1 MLVGISALRGY
12 LVLFGASCV
21 YLSSQGG
28 KEMKRPIVAFA
39 VASGLAVIA
48 AAQILP
54 KAALQAAEMQMK
66 PPLNVEDIK
75 WGPAPPLIPPGAQ
88 FAVVAGDPGKE
99 GLFTIRLKMPANYKV
114 PAHHHPTDE
123 FVTVISG
130 DFRVGLGD
138 KLDMNK
144 GQSLKAGAFGEMPAG
159 MNHYAWTTEETVVQ
173 IAGPGPFAV
182 IYANPADDPSK
193 QATK

>member
-1 MLVGISALRGY
+1 
-12 LVLFGASCV
+12 
-21 YLSSQGG
+21 
-28 KEMKRPIVAFA
+28 MKRPIVPFA

-54 KAALQAAEMQMK
+54 TAAPQAAEMQMK
-66 PPLNVEDIK
+66 PPVNVEDIK
-75 WGPAPPLIPPGAQ
+75 WGPAPPVIPPGAQ
-88 FAVVAGDPGKE
+88 LAVVAGDPSKE

-138 KLDMNK
+138 KLDME
-144 GQSLKAGAFGEMPAG
+144 GAVPQGRSFWRNASRHEPLCLDYGRDRGTDRRSRAVRYHLRQPGRRPEQ
-159 MNHYAWTTEETVVQ
+159 NE
-173 IAGPGPFAV
+173 IAG
-182 IYANPADDPSK
+182 
-193 QATK
+193 